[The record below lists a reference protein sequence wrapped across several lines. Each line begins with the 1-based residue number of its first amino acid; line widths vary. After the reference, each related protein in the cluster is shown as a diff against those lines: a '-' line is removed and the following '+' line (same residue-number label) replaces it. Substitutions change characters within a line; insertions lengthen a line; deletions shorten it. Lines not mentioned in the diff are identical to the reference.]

1 MLKSPQLP
9 TGYLGLDKPY
19 TVRSSSSLSMKRA
32 GPSRPGLTC
41 RSSEMN
47 PSYRKH
53 PAEGMRLRLLRS

>member
-1 MLKSPQLP
+1 MLKSPRLP

-19 TVRSSSSLSMKRA
+19 TVRSSSSLSMKGA
-32 GPSRPGLTC
+32 GPSRPELTC

-53 PAEGMRLRLLRS
+53 LAKGMCLRLLRS